1 MLSFYLPFIFVY
13 NSPMKI
19 LVTSGGT
26 SEAIDSVR
34 SITNHSTGRLG
45 KIITETL
52 LAAGH
57 EVCLITTKRA
67 VKPEAHP
74 NLSIREIN
82 NTNDLLVEMQERV
95 QDYQVLIHSMAVSD
109 YTPVYMT
116 GLEEVQASSD
126 LEEFLRKE
134 NKEAKISSN
143 DEVQVLFLKKTPKII
158 SLVKEW
164 NPAIHLI
171 GFKLLV
177 NVSED
182 HLIEV
187 AQASLIK
194 NKADLIIANDLRHIS
209 EKQHLAYFVEQDH
222 LQTART
228 KEEIATL
235 LLEKIQ
241 SYDS

>member
-1 MLSFYLPFIFVY
+1 
-13 NSPMKI
+13 MKI

-57 EVCLITTKRA
+57 EVCLLTTKRA
-67 VKPEAHP
+67 VKPELHA
-74 NLSIREIN
+74 NLSIREITD
-82 NTNDLLVEMQERV
+82 TNDLLQEMKEYI
-95 QDYQVLIHSMAVSD
+95 QDYQILIHSMAVSD

-116 GLEEVQASSD
+116 GFEEVQASSN
-126 LEEFLRKE
+126 LEEFLSKQ
-134 NKEAKISSN
+134 NHQAKISST
-143 DEVQVLFLKKTPKII
+143 DEFQVLFLKRTPKII

-177 NVSED
+177 DVNED
-182 HLIEV
+182 HLV
-187 AQASLIK
+187 DMARKSLIK
-194 NKADLIIANDLRHIS
+194 NQADLIIANDLTQIS
-209 EKQHLAYFVEQDH
+209 ANQHRAIFVEKNQ
-222 LQTART
+222 LQVVQT
-228 KEEIATL
+228 KEEIAKL

-241 SYDS
+241 ASHS